1 MSKRDDRPD
10 ELHIASLLV
19 HHQAEA
25 THAIQQLVDTS
36 DGLEIAMA
44 DHNRSV
50 LLQESADT
58 RGLMDSVDRLRDLPG
73 VVSVNLVYH
82 HVESRADL
90 EQPHI
95 QLSPAIRS
103 SP

>member
-1 MSKRDDRPD
+1 MSERD
-10 ELHIASLLV
+10 ELHIASLLI
-19 HHQAEA
+19 HHQVEA
-25 THAIQQLVDTS
+25 SDAIRQLVDTS
-36 DGLEIAMA
+36 DGLEIALA

-58 RGLMDSVDRLRDLPG
+58 RGLMDNVDRLRDLPG

-82 HVESRADL
+82 HVESRAEL
-90 EQPHI
+90 EQPHV

-103 SP
+103 RP